1 MEVPNAN
8 AQSLAKK
15 MRGHTTIPR
24 KKTLRKLSPTTR
36 KFARLLGEQA
46 SVTRRL
52 TNMIPDIQRLEL
64 DSQALFKAQEASP
77 HGEVTGDD
85 MPEIQR
91 QILSKTTQ
99 DVRLGGDKS

>member
-1 MEVPNAN
+1 MEVPNA
-8 AQSLAKK
+8 AQSLAKR
-15 MRGHTTIPR
+15 MRGKSSIPR
-24 KKTLRKLSPTTR
+24 RKTLRKLSPTTR

-77 HGEVTGDD
+77 HEEITSEE
-85 MPEIQR
+85 MPEMKR
-91 QILSKTTQ
+91 QILAKATQ
-99 DVRLGGDKS
+99 AVRLGGGKS